1 MEGLMAADAV
11 IEIAGL
17 DLAFTRDGQTTR
29 VLEGLDLSVARG
41 SFVAIVGASGV
52 GKSTLLR
59 VLMGLA
65 APSAGC
71 VSLATRSGARQPLAL
86 VFQDSRLLP
95 WRSVADNV
103 AFGLEGGGLSR
114 AARRDKAMAALSIVG
129 LADLA
134 SRWPHQLSG
143 GQRQRVSLARALA
156 VDPEVLLMD
165 EPFSALDAITRESLQ
180 DELIRIR
187 EATGKTILFVT
198 HDIDEALYLADRVI
212 VLAGAPG
219 RMVADHVIDAPRP
232 RLRSHAS
239 HASVLEDVRRWIA
252 GERPRW
258 ASLTRLRP
266 GGNSNVS
273 SLTSSAA
280 PSP

>member
-1 MEGLMAADAV
+1 MASDTL

-29 VLEGLDLSVARG
+29 VLQGLDLNIARG

-65 APSAGC
+65 APSAGR
-71 VSLATRSGARQPLAL
+71 VTVATRSQARQKLAL

-95 WRSVADNV
+95 WRSVLDNV

-114 AARRDKAMAALSIVG
+114 SARREKALAALGVVG
-129 LADLA
+129 LANLA
-134 SRWPHQLSG
+134 GRWPHQLSG

-187 EATGKTILFVT
+187 EATGKTVLFVT

-212 VLAGAPG
+212 VLSGSPGALALPG
-219 RMVADHVIDAPRP
+219 RPDGCA
-232 RLRSHAS
+232 
-239 HASVLEDVRRWIA
+239 
-252 GERPRW
+252 
-258 ASLTRLRP
+258 
-266 GGNSNVS
+266 
-273 SLTSSAA
+273 
-280 PSP
+280 